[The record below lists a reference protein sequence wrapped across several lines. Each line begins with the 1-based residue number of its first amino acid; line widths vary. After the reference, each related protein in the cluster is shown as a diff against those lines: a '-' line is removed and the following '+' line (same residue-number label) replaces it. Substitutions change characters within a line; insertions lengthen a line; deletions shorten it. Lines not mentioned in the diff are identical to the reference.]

1 MSKRNIQ
8 PFKKN
13 NLILIMF
20 DLKTGISTNSNM
32 QSGALPGKMLLV
44 RIIEIIILM
53 LILGQTGLNKG

>member
-1 MSKRNIQ
+1 MSKRNITYNLL
-8 PFKKN
+8 KN

-20 DLKTGISTNSNM
+20 DLKTGIFTNSNM

-53 LILGQTGLNKG
+53 LILGQVR